1 MKGIMSMKRIDV
13 VELYVK
19 KRIAKLE
26 QSQGTYNSYDGEIVE
41 LKDVLD
47 VIKQTQPNAKCVNAG
62 EIMEVKPQYKETAC
76 DHVYGK

>member
-1 MKGIMSMKRIDV
+1 MMNMKRIDV

-26 QSQGTYNSYDGEIVE
+26 QAQGTYKSYDGEIVE

-47 VIKQTQPNAKCVNAG
+47 VIKQTQPKAKPVSVG
-62 EIMEVKPQYKETAC
+62 EIMEVEPQYKETAC
-76 DHVYGK
+76 DHVYGR